1 MCLFVRVL
9 YARTV
14 QLCGVGATISG
25 NFTVSSLM
33 VKWFSFGKYVDISI
47 HKFRIRLSVCE
58 IGAHQCNAS
67 AAKNTY
73 THTPLFRSRV
83 KSFFSPPFYSF

>member
-67 AAKNTY
+67 AARN
-73 THTPLFRSRV
+73 THTHTHH
-83 KSFFSPPFYSF
+83 FSDPE